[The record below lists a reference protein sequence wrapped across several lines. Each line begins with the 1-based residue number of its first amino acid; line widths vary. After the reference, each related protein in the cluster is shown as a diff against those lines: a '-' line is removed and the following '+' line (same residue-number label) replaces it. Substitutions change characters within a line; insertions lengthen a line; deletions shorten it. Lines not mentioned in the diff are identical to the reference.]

1 MKETGGGKPHLIV
14 LLNPLHRSVR
24 TYIQQ
29 ELEERGE
36 RRGKKMKVWGARVEG
51 EREEEEG
58 CRSGEGG
65 EGRRGR

>member
-36 RRGKKMKVWGARVEG
+36 RRGKKMKV
-51 EREEEEG
+51 
-58 CRSGEGG
+58 
-65 EGRRGR
+65 